1 MLLVIL
7 TDLKELHERVHPKA
21 WQWFHSLEAELQSE
35 ILRAFGQMPELEE
48 DWPSLPDGPA
58 WTWWLLAFLPLS
70 QELKVG
76 MLPCNFRYTDCRK
89 SILTSLFYSFSTLS
103 SAVLCCLSLFAYFFF
118 PCFFCSFFYVLP
130 CPSQS
135 ECPPGRNGFVKL
147 TCRRQLLSFFIAR
160 STLSS
165 VFWYNCNILIM
176 GQLGISISLLE
187 GTHCNICSVK

>member
-1 MLLVIL
+1 VLLVIL

-89 SILTSLFYSFSTLS
+89 SVLIFLLYSSFTLS
-103 SAVLCCLSLFAYFFF
+103 SALFFSS
-118 PCFFCSFFYVLP
+118 SFV
-130 CPSQS
+130 
-135 ECPPGRNGFVKL
+135 
-147 TCRRQLLSFFIAR
+147 LSFFFLLLLFLLPLLLLQLLLCC
-160 STLSS
+160 SLSFT
-165 VFWYNCNILIM
+165 V
-176 GQLGISISLLE
+176 
-187 GTHCNICSVK
+187 